1 MENGGTTILKQHQ
14 GSLYNALNVIYP
26 GKNGNRGSNTAETK
40 WKREWF
46 QGLSKYHNKYWETVE
61 NQRKFLIEIA
71 TKNSISGTRDWKKIS
86 TALISRA
93 GGKGLLKTYMGSL
106 QLALKSL
113 FPEDDWNPLSTQLH
127 VEDKVRAIFWDKL
140 LITNCRETRNLIHT

>member
-1 MENGGTTILKQHQ
+1 M
-14 GSLYNALNVIYP
+14 
-26 GKNGNRGSNTAETK
+26 
-40 WKREWF
+40 
-46 QGLSKYHNKYWETVE
+46 E

-86 TALISRA
+86 VALITRA

-113 FPEDDWNPLSTQLH
+113 FPEDDWNPLSAQLH
-127 VEDKVRAIFWDKL
+127 VEDKLRAIFWDKL
-140 LITNCRETRNLIHT
+140 SITNCRGTKNFLHT